1 MMNKKRFS
9 IKYDT
14 ISTNYPNGKIFD
26 NKKQHTLFIDEVVN
40 LLNCLSNENKELKK
54 ENNQL
59 KKEVKNRSWYLWM
72 KKDLL

>member
-14 ISTNYPNGKIFD
+14 ASTNYPNGRIFD
-26 NKKQHTLFIDEVVN
+26 NKKQHTLYIDEVVN

-59 KKEVKNRSWYLWM
+59 KKEVKNRS
-72 KKDLL
+72 

>member
-14 ISTNYPNGKIFD
+14 VSTNYPNGRIFD
-26 NKKQHTLFIDEVVN
+26 NKKQHALYIDEVVN

-59 KKEVKNRSWYLWM
+59 KKKLEIGVDIYEWR
-72 KKDLL
+72 

>member
-1 MMNKKRFS
+1 MNKKRFS

-59 KKEVKNRSWYLWM
+59 KKEIKNRS
-72 KKDLL
+72 

>member
-14 ISTNYPNGKIFD
+14 VSTNYPNGRIFD
-26 NKKQHTLFIDEVVN
+26 NKKQHALYIDEVVN

-59 KKEVKNRSWYLWM
+59 KKEVKNRS
-72 KKDLL
+72 

>member
-1 MMNKKRFS
+1 MKPMRRLMMNKKRFS

-14 ISTNYPNGKIFD
+14 VSTNYPNGRIFD
-26 NKKQHTLFIDEVVN
+26 NKKQHTLYIDEVVN

-59 KKEVKNRSWYLWM
+59 KKEVKNRS
-72 KKDLL
+72 